1 MLSLPLGWRRVK
13 PFSRTRA
20 IPLLLHRRA
29 QWKLAPM
36 EDTIQQTGSWT
47 SIVSSLL
54 FLTVAASITLHCYR
68 NSMFDIDLLG
78 YSGTVALLESGDIVK
93 GHSLVY
99 REPLT
104 AHLRGLD
111 DNGKQAMDM
120 RRRAADP
127 YYAAVFLPYFA
138 IKPLYV
144 LTLQVVHKAG
154 LSVIDASRAVSV
166 LFYFGIAGML
176 WLYTRSLL
184 SLVILMLPET
194 MLLGQ
199 ANEPDGMSC
208 FFLLLGFWLVFVKR
222 RDMGLLVLVL
232 SIWVR
237 PENSLLCLLVI
248 IVLLVEGRLD
258 LRKAAVLA
266 LLCVGSEVLI
276 NHFGYPWKEL
286 YSHLLTGDPGSAASF
301 RFSLYFVS
309 LAKGVRDMLHGAAPV
324 FGLLW
329 LVCFPLVDK
338 ELKMIL
344 GLTLV
349 FSVGRFLVFPPYEP
363 RYYPLFFMTTSIAA
377 VVVVKNTSWREWF
390 WRTTCGHA

>member
-1 MLSLPLGWRRVK
+1 
-13 PFSRTRA
+13 
-20 IPLLLHRRA
+20 
-29 QWKLAPM
+29 
-36 EDTIQQTGSWT
+36 
-47 SIVSSLL
+47 
-54 FLTVAASITLHCYR
+54 
-68 NSMFDIDLLG
+68 MFDIDLLG
-78 YSGTVALLESGDIVK
+78 YAGSVALSETRDIV
-93 GHSLVY
+93 GAHHLVY

-104 AHLRGLD
+104 PHLRGLD
-111 DNGKQAMDM
+111 ADGKADAEVKQAIDL

-127 YYAAVFLPYFA
+127 YYAAMFLPYFA

-144 LTLQVVHKAG
+144 MTLEAVHKVG
-154 LSVIDASRAVSV
+154 FSVIDSSRAVSA
-166 LFYFGIAGML
+166 LFYFGIAVML
-176 WLYTRSLL
+176 WTYTRSWL
-184 SLVILMLPET
+184 SLLILVLPEI

-208 FFLLLGFWLVFVKR
+208 FFLLLGLWLVFLKR
-222 RDMGLLVLVL
+222 RDLGLLVLML

-248 IVLLVEGRLD
+248 LVLLVQGRLE

-266 LLCVGSEVLI
+266 FLCVGSDVLI

-286 YSHLLTGDPGSAASF
+286 YSHLLTGNPGAAASF
-301 RFSLYFVS
+301 RLSFYFVS

-324 FGLLW
+324 FVLLW

-363 RYYPLFFMTTSIAA
+363 RYYPSFFTTTLIAA
-377 VVVVKNTSWREWF
+377 VVVVKNTLWREWF
-390 WRTTCGHA
+390 WRATSGHA